1 MRLQW
6 NVVDDFQVTPLS
18 EAMPVFALPSEGVK
32 QRRLTKGPWTLA
44 GQLLAMEG
52 WRPNFRP
59 GKEKPRLWVE
69 GDSASIINRLI
80 GLSDGRWA
88 HDPSLKDINGWFQAT
103 NIVSISHIRREG
115 NKVADWIAGKVFQ
128 GDLMIQSNQT
138 LPSELNQL
146 LLIDA
151 YGIGYKR

>member
-59 GKEKPRLWVE
+59 GKEKPRATVK
-69 GDSASIINRLI
+69 D
-80 GLSDGRWA
+80 GLCLR
-88 HDPSLKDINGWFQAT
+88 I
-103 NIVSISHIRREG
+103 
-115 NKVADWIAGKVFQ
+115 
-128 GDLMIQSNQT
+128 
-138 LPSELNQL
+138 L
-146 LLIDA
+146 LDA
-151 YGIGYKR
+151 YGDISGQAVNIPKSAMLFSPSTPLAIER

>member
-1 MRLQW
+1 MAIEREKGKAK
-6 NVVDDFQVTPLS
+6 S
-18 EAMPVFALPSEGVK
+18 RVFKE
-32 QRRLTKGPWTLA
+32 R
-44 GQLLAMEG
+44 
-52 WRPNFRP
+52 
-59 GKEKPRLWVE
+59 KEKLLQSLQRRLWVE